1 MNGSGSPP
9 NQRLLQ
15 DGDEDEQSA
24 SASSGECQAGSTSTP
39 GETRRVRILWV
50 NFCSD
55 MRGAAGEK
63 AKELFCQALKK
74 DGHMAIEWEQFQGTY
89 SVQSIYETADAV
101 MHYAKTSAAVFD
113 TAILGMLMVD
123 DSNRLAVTQDSS
135 QQSNTLKPVYSAL
148 RSVSTNGRF
157 MLAVC
162 KDEASRSGASTWQ
175 LHSTWVRDAL
185 SVRLDDGCLDGD
197 QGLLVSWWKEPL
209 AYQAYKFSRFVLGL
223 GHEEQTGC
231 LLKRRTLKNGG
242 IEFDTPQ
249 TVVVEFRI
257 LKMLFGCPRTK
268 PRQPST
274 RCRKSQQG
282 IHTATE
288 EKQTS
293 DSHEGN
299 TRVPDEAGTSLPLDL
314 SILPASAAIEASPS
328 TKPTCESDKKAE
340 SNITLHVIHPT
351 KSCSDLLKIQ
361 VEHVCTKCVPSYP
374 NDPPLLY
381 HEYSRY
387 KPLDRRFMQG
397 CVPMCDGEDKEHVLF
412 VLQSADE
419 LYQRPCTSEELDG
432 LYNGFR
438 KVVLC
443 LAFDK
448 AYLQPG
454 QRPDVPISD
463 KLTATMRG
471 IENAR
476 LLVVSWWSVPSQE
489 AVDSIHKHLQK

>member
-39 GETRRVRILWV
+39 GETRRVRILCV

-74 DGHMAIEWEQFQGTY
+74 DGHMAVEWEQFQGTY
-89 SVQSIYETADAV
+89 SVQSIHETADAV

-148 RSVSTNGRF
+148 RSVSTNRRLV
-157 MLAVC
+157 LAVC
-162 KDEASRSGASTWQ
+162 KDEASRSGAITWQ
-175 LHSTWVRDAL
+175 LHSILVRDAL
-185 SVRLDDGCLDGD
+185 SVRLDDGCVDGD
-197 QGLLVSWWKEPL
+197 QGLLMSWWKEPW
-209 AYQAYKFSRFVLGL
+209 AYQTYKLSRFLLGK
-223 GHEEQTGC
+223 EDAEQTGC
-231 LLKRRTLKNGG
+231 ILQRRT
-242 IEFDTPQ
+242 IEIRRKTTLVKKRADELDISRTHESG
-249 TVVVEFRI
+249 VESIFKEIASGKFQANRREI
-257 LKMLFGCPRTK
+257 
-268 PRQPST
+268 ST
-274 RCRKSQQG
+274 ERSKLRRKSQQS
-282 IHTATE
+282 IHATTG
-288 EKQTS
+288 EKQASSAYKGDTPV
-293 DSHEGN
+293 
-299 TRVPDEAGTSLPLDL
+299 RDEAGTS
-314 SILPASAAIEASPS
+314 STLPASAAIEASPS
-328 TKPTCESDKKAE
+328 TVPACESDKKAE

-374 NDPPLLY
+374 NDPTLLC

-387 KPLDRRFMQG
+387 KPLDRRFTQG
-397 CVPMCDGEDKEHVLF
+397 CVPMCDGEDKQHVLF

-432 LYNGFR
+432 LYNGMPF
-438 KVVLC
+438 
-443 LAFDK
+443 
-448 AYLQPG
+448 
-454 QRPDVPISD
+454 
-463 KLTATMRG
+463 
-471 IENAR
+471 
-476 LLVVSWWSVPSQE
+476 
-489 AVDSIHKHLQK
+489 